1 MIAFTS
7 QLPHILACSYILDPL
22 ALNHDG
28 YSAGSFQDV
37 TRVAFI
43 NDVMWSEL
51 FLDNADNLYDE
62 IDELIKNLSAFKAAL
77 GERDRDKLRQLMIK
91 SRKLKEK
98 T

>member
-1 MIAFTS
+1 
-7 QLPHILACSYILDPL
+7 
-22 ALNHDG
+22 
-28 YSAGSFQDV
+28 
-37 TRVAFI
+37 
-43 NDVMWSEL
+43 MWSEL
-51 FLDNADNLYDE
+51 FLDNADNLSDE